1 MKTRTIS
8 GACFVAIITGFF
20 VLRQH
25 VDARLFLVLLWFFCA
40 IGTFETARAGKD
52 KTTAFEFYSGVVLG
66 VTVLPVYFLFETL
79 FASYGQVAA
88 NFYVAAFA
96 LAIIAEAFISKNS
109 DGLGWAILPTIY
121 PSVLLV
127 LMARLNYFA
136 EPFGFIGLL
145 LVFVISPCADTMAYL
160 VGMTYGKIK
169 KGNVKKLCPRLSP
182 NKTVAGAIGGL
193 IGGTVGSLI
202 VYAIFKPDLGLKLP
216 VLFFAVTGLIL
227 AVATEFGDLFESFIK
242 RRAGIKDMGKIMPGH
257 GGVMDRID
265 GISFAGAVALIIFT
279 VIRL

>member
-25 VDARLFLVLLWFFCA
+25 VDARFFLVLLWLFCA

-52 KTTAFEFYSGVVLG
+52 KTTAFEFYAGVFFG
-66 VTVLPVYFLFETL
+66 VTILPVYFGIETL
-79 FASYGQVAA
+79 FTAYGTVAA
-88 NFYVAAFA
+88 NFYITLFAAVILIEA
-96 LAIIAEAFISKNS
+96 LIAKKTE
-109 DGLGWAILPTIY
+109 GLGWALLPVFY
-121 PSVLLV
+121 PSIFLV
-127 LMARLNYFA
+127 LMTRLNYFE

-193 IGGTVGSLI
+193 IGGTAGSLI
-202 VYAIFKPDLGLKLP
+202 VYAIFKPDLGLNLP
-216 VLFFAVTGLIL
+216 VLFFALTGLIL
-227 AVATEFGDLFESFIK
+227 ALFTEIGDLLESFVK
-242 RRAGIKDMGKIMPGH
+242 RRAGIKDMGRIMPGH
-257 GGVMDRID
+257 GGIMDRID
-265 GISFAGAVALIIFT
+265 GISLAGAVSLIIFT

>member
-25 VDARLFLVLLWFFCA
+25 VDARLFLVLLWLFCA
-40 IGTFETARAGKD
+40 IGTFETARAGKG

-96 LAIIAEAFISKNS
+96 LAIIAEAVISKNS

-193 IGGTVGSLI
+193 VGGTVGSLI